1 MRKEF
6 GKWLMDVAKYMS
18 TAILISSVF
27 NDVEGLKM
35 KFICSML
42 SAFTLVTG
50 LYLVRDI
57 DKKFNKRNRRT

>member
-1 MRKEF
+1 
-6 GKWLMDVAKYMS
+6 MDVAKYMT

-50 LYLVRDI
+50 LSLVRDI
-57 DKKFNKRNRRT
+57 DKKFNKRNRRTYYE

>member
-6 GKWLMDVAKYMS
+6 GKWLMDVAKYMT

>member
-1 MRKEF
+1 
-6 GKWLMDVAKYMS
+6 MDVAKYMT